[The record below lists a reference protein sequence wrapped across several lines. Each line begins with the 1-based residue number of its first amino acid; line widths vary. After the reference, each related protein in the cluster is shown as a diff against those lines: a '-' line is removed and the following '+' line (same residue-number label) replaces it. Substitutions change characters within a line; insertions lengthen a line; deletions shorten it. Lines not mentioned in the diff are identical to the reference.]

1 MSEPKHRSVD
11 QYLAAQPEASRVVL
25 ERVRSTIQKALPGAE
40 ETISYQ
46 IPAYC
51 LHGRV
56 ALYFAGWS
64 RHFSLYPATE
74 RVVAACADELAGY
87 VLSKGTIRF
96 PLGEKVPVR
105 LIARIAKLRAQ
116 EVAEGAQQTKSATAE
131 KRRAGASTR
140 TGKRAAAAGRAPA
153 RTAERA
159 PARSGGRATAP
170 RGGQAK
176 SGSVER
182 ASAKPIPPG
191 GKRSPARG
199 ALRR

>member
-1 MSEPKHRSVD
+1 MPTPKPRSVD

-25 ERVRSTIQKALPGAE
+25 ERVRSTIRKALPGAE

-87 VLSKGTIRF
+87 VLTKGTIRF

-116 EVAEGAQQTKSATAE
+116 EVAERAQQTKSAAAG
-131 KRRAGASTR
+131 KRRAGAPSRTR
-140 TGKRAAAAGRAPA
+140 KQASAGGRATVRRGRPA
-153 RTAERA
+153 KTGSAERA
-159 PARSGGRATAP
+159 PARRTAGR
-170 RGGQAK
+170 GK
-176 SGSVER
+176 GS
-182 ASAKPIPPG
+182 S
-191 GKRSPARG
+191 ARG
-199 ALRR
+199 ARRS